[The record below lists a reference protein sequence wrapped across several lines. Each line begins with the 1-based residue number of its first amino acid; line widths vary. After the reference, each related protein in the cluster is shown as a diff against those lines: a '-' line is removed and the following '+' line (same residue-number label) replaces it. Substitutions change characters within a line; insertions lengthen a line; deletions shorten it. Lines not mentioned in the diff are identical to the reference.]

1 MTYFFE
7 TYGCQ
12 MNSAESAALTLACR
26 ERGWTAAAGGESAD
40 LVLLNTCSVRA
51 TAETRVFGRLAHYAA
66 LKKRRGSRPFT
77 LVVAG
82 CIAERLGEGLKERAP
97 AVDYVM
103 GTSARSLFP
112 LILEAVE
119 RGPAGPGALVPG
131 AAERPV
137 FSFSSSH
144 LEEGSFRAFVPI
156 MHGCDNFCSYCI
168 VPYVRGREV
177 SRDPQ
182 SILNEI
188 RLAAER
194 GVREITLLGQNVNS
208 YRWEG
213 PVPPEGGRP
222 GPAGGPPGRL
232 DFAGLLALVAG
243 ETAGSPVRR
252 VRFLS
257 SHPKDLSPT
266 TIAVMAENPVFCR
279 HLHLPAQH
287 GSNRILERMN
297 RRYTR
302 EQYLELAAALRR
314 AMPGISFSTDI
325 LVGFPGETEED
336 LAETLDLMEEV
347 RFLYAYMYHFNPR
360 EGTAAFDLPGRIP
373 EALKRERLSRV
384 IAAQKRHTAELLRS
398 RIGCRELVLV
408 EGISRKNADE
418 IIGRTGRDEMTVAP
432 GSASMAGRFAC
443 LTLRSLR
450 GNTFRGEDLEMVDE
464 TPPVKRGNLTRY
476 CIETVPVE

>member
-1 MTYFFE
+1 M
-7 TYGCQ
+7 
-12 MNSAESAALTLACR
+12 
-26 ERGWTAAAGGESAD
+26 
-40 LVLLNTCSVRA
+40 
-51 TAETRVFGRLAHYAA
+51 
-66 LKKRRGSRPFT
+66 
-77 LVVAG
+77 
-82 CIAERLGEGLKERAP
+82 AERLGEGLRERVP

-119 RGPAGPGALVPG
+119 QGRVGPGALVPDT
-131 AAERPV
+131 AEKPV

-144 LEEGSFRAFVPI
+144 LEKGSFRALIPI

-168 VPYVRGREV
+168 VPHVRGREV
-177 SRDPQ
+177 SRDPAA
-182 SILNEI
+182 ILREMG
-188 RLAAER
+188 LAAER

-213 PVPPEGGRP
+213 PAR
-222 GPAGGPPGRL
+222 PAGGMAGGFPGRL
-232 DFAGLLALVAG
+232 DFSALLALVAR
-243 ETAGSPVRR
+243 EAAGGPIRR

-257 SHPKDLSPT
+257 SHPKDLSPA

-279 HLHLPAQH
+279 HLHLPVQH
-287 GSNRILERMN
+287 GSNRMLERMN

-373 EALKRERLSRV
+373 EKLKRERLSRV
-384 IAAQKRHTAELLRS
+384 IALQKKHTAGLLRS
-398 RIGCRELVLV
+398 RTGSRERVLI

-418 IIGRTGRDEMTVAP
+418 IIGRTGRDEMAVAP
-432 GSASMAGRFAC
+432 GNASMAGRFAD

-464 TPPVKRGNLTRY
+464 TPPVKRPAEL
-476 CIETVPVE
+476 EPVLH